1 MRGEISPEEVL
12 IEAKNALEV
21 IKGNKKIIYGRDY
34 EAFKKASERV
44 GNVDTSDLLMALDKK
59 LADF

>member
-21 IKGNKKIIYGRDY
+21 IKGNKRIIYGRDY
-34 EAFKKASERV
+34 EVFKKTSEKI
-44 GNVDTSDLLMALDKK
+44 GNVDTSDLL
-59 LADF
+59 